1 MDHPA
6 DQPRYQSMPELGVRS
21 GPLSPAGM
29 GAAPSMGSADPDA
42 PAPLPGAAQPR
53 GRRARI
59 AILLVTAFL
68 VGGLGGAGAWGLLHQ
83 APEPYSTMAT
93 PSSAWTNGVTELWS
107 IPLDPTSVAS
117 DTGTYVELVTT
128 PTRVA
133 VIQAIS
139 DEEMRVTGLA
149 LTSADQPPV
158 TLWDQAVPP
167 GGSSDSQGLAGWW
180 GDHFVLSEQVLPI
193 DDATFPTPSVDT
205 HDILLVLPKD
215 ILLTCSDGNQC
226 AAWDAEGNKTWEQEL
241 FGPVSGVGALIR
253 AEDGHVIVPVLPGG
267 PSAQLLDATTGELS
281 SLDTTGI
288 DWELAVG
295 SNSVLRPMRDGW
307 IAYSSDYES
316 IAAWDSHG
324 RQVDGV
330 RPLAP
335 SQAGRAFVVSPGGLA
350 TTADMLSRSTE
361 TTAPPAGAVVVAP
374 TAPVGDECPGVTIN
388 GTDVDLPPSL
398 DGWLMPSAED
408 GGSCG
413 FTNWSD
419 ASVSDDGSSALAFFA
434 PSRGSASRVVVLDT
448 ADRAISWVSG
458 PLAAATLVRPDL
470 LVTVD
475 EGGTALTGWGPTSS
489 GSDAATEPSTSSA
502 PDGAASSSPSPP
514 VEGAH
519 TGAGGPVP
527 ADAEEATAI
536 WDSGPGTS
544 AALILSPSGNI
555 GCDLTDESVGCGV
568 ASLLAD
574 RSLGSDPIGTR
585 WFIGFDGQG
594 VPEVTSN
601 GGAPGYMLAAEGQ
614 APVAPQV
621 VAYGQVVRHGRFAC
635 ASDEAGMTCWDST
648 TGHGAFLTDDRIEG
662 F

>member
-1 MDHPA
+1 MDHPG
-6 DQPRYQSMPELGVRS
+6 DRPRYQSVPEEGVRS
-21 GPLSPAGM
+21 GPRSPAGM
-29 GAAPSMGSADPDA
+29 GAAPSTDSVDPDV
-42 PAPLPGAAQPR
+42 PAPQPRAAWPR

-59 AILLVTAFL
+59 ATLLITAFL
-68 VGGLGGAGAWGLLHQ
+68 CGGLGGAGAWGLLHR
-83 APEPYSTMAT
+83 APEPYPTMAT
-93 PSSAWTNGVTELWS
+93 PSSAWTNGATELWS
-107 IPLDPTSVAS
+107 VPLDPTSVAS
-117 DTGTYVELVTT
+117 DVGTSVELVTT

-139 DEEMRVTGLA
+139 DEDMRVTGLA

-158 TLWDQAVPP
+158 TMWDQAVPP

-193 DDATFPTPSVDT
+193 DDAAFPTPSVDT

-226 AAWDAEGNKTWEQEL
+226 AAWDAEGKKAWEQGL
-241 FGPVSGVGALIR
+241 IGPVSGVGALIR

-267 PSAQLLDATTGELS
+267 SSAQLLDATTGELS
-281 SLDTTGI
+281 PLDTTGI

-316 IAAWDSHG
+316 IVAWDSHG

-330 RPLAP
+330 HTLAQ
-335 SQAGRAFVVSPGGLA
+335 SHDQRAFVVSPGGLA
-350 TTADMLSRSTE
+350 TTADMLSRSTD

-388 GTDVDLPPSL
+388 GTAVDLPPAL
-398 DGWLMPSAED
+398 DGWLKPSAED

-434 PSRGSASRVVVLDT
+434 PSRGSASRVVVLDAAGHT
-448 ADRAISWVSG
+448 ISWVSE

-470 LVTVD
+470 LITVD
-475 EGGTALTGWGPTSS
+475 EGGTTLTGWGPTSS
-489 GSDAATEPSTSSA
+489 GSDAATSS
-502 PDGAASSSPSPP
+502 PPSPP

-527 ADAEEATAI
+527 AEAEEATAI

-555 GCDLTDESVGCGV
+555 GCDLTDASVGCGV
-568 ASLLAD
+568 ASLLED

-601 GGAPGYMLAAEGQ
+601 GGAPGYMLAVEGQ
-614 APVAPQV
+614 APVVPQV
-621 VAYGQVVRHGRFAC
+621 VAYGQVVSHGRFVC
-635 ASDEAGMTCWDST
+635 ASEEAGMTCWDST